1 MADGAFDA
9 AAIESRPERDSSEP
23 MQALQI
29 ARVALDRGDYG
40 QVLRQLEPFCDIE
53 SGRSRLGGELRM
65 LMATALLGQGQPER
79 AISLCRQLRGCADAE
94 LRRQAR
100 DLEEVLQAPALERPK
115 EWSLTLP
122 SLGSLEVTPPG
133 LQTVAARRRR
143 RKEEEEQPPPP
154 PVGRTRAPI
163 GFAVVVTLVLIL
175 LTTLLGGCIRIS
187 ADVAF
192 PAPGRLQ
199 ISEQVSSRSGLLLPW
214 QRQLS
219 ATLAEKLGTP
229 GLRPV
234 EPGADAP
241 PGSLTLRSRV
251 LPAREALELIAGS
264 ITVASDLADLAIA
277 APSLQWHE
285 KNWLIGVQQQ
295 LALDLDLTG
304 LQALPGLELT
314 LVLQDT
320 SLRAI
325 RRSEP
330 HAAVTSK
337 DGVVWSLAPGAL
349 NHLELRCWRWSRLG
363 LGALAVALLLPAAL
377 LLQRQRRQA
386 GFGWPELPA

>member
-1 MADGAFDA
+1 MADGFDA
-9 AAIESRPERDSSEP
+9 AAISSRPDSDSSEQ
-23 MQALQI
+23 QAALTI

-40 QVLRQLEPFCDIE
+40 QVLRQLEPLCERE
-53 SGRSRLGGELRM
+53 SGRSRLGGEMRM

-79 AISLCRQLRGCADAE
+79 AISLCRQLRGCADVE

-100 DLEEVLQAPALERPK
+100 DLEEVLQAPGLERPK

-122 SLGSLEVTPPG
+122 SLGSLEATPPG
-133 LQTVAARRRR
+133 LQTVSARRRRR
-143 RKEEEEQPPPP
+143 RKEEEEPPPP

-163 GFAVVVTLVLIL
+163 GFAVAVTVVLIL
-175 LTTLLGGCIRIS
+175 LTTLLSGCIRIS

-199 ISEQVSSRSGLLLPW
+199 ISEQLRSRSGLLLPW
-214 QRQLS
+214 QQQLS

-229 GLRPV
+229 GLRPL
-234 EPGADAP
+234 EPGPSTP
-241 PGSLTLRSRV
+241 PGSLILQSRV
-251 LPAREALELIAGS
+251 LPARQALNLIAAS
-264 ITVASDLADLAIA
+264 LSVASDLADLPLP
-277 APSLQWHE
+277 APALQWHE
-285 KNWLIGVQQQ
+285 QNWLIGVQQQ
-295 LALDLDLTG
+295 LALDLDLSS
-304 LQALPGLELT
+304 LQSLPGLELT
-314 LVLQDT
+314 LRLRDT
-320 SLRAI
+320 SVRAI

-330 HAAVTSK
+330 QPAVASGN
-337 DGVVWSLAPGAL
+337 GVVWSLAPGAL
-349 NHLELRCWRWSRLG
+349 NRLELRCWRWSPLG